1 MKKANVFL
9 TVVPAAVILFSCGCT
24 ELETRSGQ
32 HPQVLNKVITK
43 KVEIEYLLYLPKD
56 YGKSDKEWPL
66 MMFLHGAGERGS
78 DLNKVLVHGPA
89 RLASEGKDFPFIIIS
104 PQCPT
109 GDWWGNKVDEL
120 AALCDYI
127 ADTYAVDKN
136 RLYITGLSMGGYGTW
151 QMIEKHSD
159 KFAAAAP
166 ICGGGNTA
174 LAKHRLKD
182 IPIWVFHGAK
192 DNAVPLE
199 ESEKMVKA
207 LKDSGNEQ
215 VKFTV
220 YPEAGHD
227 SWTETY
233 NNPEL
238 YEWFLEHRI
247 E

>member
-9 TVVPAAVILFSCGCT
+9 TVVLAAVILFSCGCT

-43 KVEIEYLLYLPKD
+43 KVEIEYFLYLPKD

-66 MMFLHGAGERGS
+66 MMFLHGAGERG
-78 DLNKVLVHGPA
+78 DDINRVLAHGPA
-89 RLASEGKDFPFIIIS
+89 RLASEGKDFEFIIIS
-104 PQCPT
+104 PQCPRK
-109 GDWWGNKVDEL
+109 GWWSNKTDTLITLLDHIIDNYKVDKRRVYL
-120 AALCDYI
+120 
-127 ADTYAVDKN
+127 
-136 RLYITGLSMGGYGTW
+136 TGLSMGGYGTW
-151 QMIEKHSD
+151 KLAGNNPGR
-159 KFAAAAP
+159 FAAITP
-166 ICGGGNTA
+166 ICGGGDRA
-174 LAKHRLKD
+174 IGKYRLKNM
-182 IPIWVFHGAK
+182 PVWVFHGAK
-192 DNAVPLE
+192 DNTVPLA
-199 ESEKMVKA
+199 ESKKMVKA
-207 LKDSGNEQ
+207 LKDGGNEQ

-238 YEWFLEHRI
+238 YEWLLEHRI

>member
-9 TVVPAAVILFSCGCT
+9 TVVLAAVILFSCGCT

-32 HPQVLNKVITK
+32 HPQTLNKVITK
-43 KVEIEYLLYLPKD
+43 KVDIEYFLYLPKD

-66 MMFLHGAGERGS
+66 MMFLHGAGERGDDINRVKS
-78 DLNKVLVHGPA
+78 HGPA
-89 RLASEGKDFPFIIIS
+89 RLASEGKGFEFIIIS
-104 PQCPT
+104 PQCPRK
-109 GDWWGNKVDEL
+109 DWWSNKTDTLITLLDHIIDNYKVDKSRVYL
-120 AALCDYI
+120 
-127 ADTYAVDKN
+127 
-136 RLYITGLSMGGYGTW
+136 TGLSMGGYGTW
-151 QMIEKHSD
+151 KLAGNNPGR
-159 KFAAAAP
+159 FAAIAP
-166 ICGGGNTA
+166 ICGGGDRVIG
-174 LAKHRLKD
+174 KYRLKKM
-182 IPIWVFHGAK
+182 PIWVFHGAK
-192 DNAVPLE
+192 DNVVPLE

-207 LKDSGNEQ
+207 LKDGGNEQ